1 MIRSTTAGLIG
12 AAMMLATATSA
23 DAKECTV
30 ESPCVLKLATVA
42 PKGTPWAKLLNLY
55 KRKVQK
61 ATGKRVKVKVYL
73 GGTLGDENATV
84 RMAARGRIQG
94 VGASTGALATLVT
107 ELNAVEAPFVFRS
120 AKEADYVLDKY
131 LDKPLRKLF
140 RKRGLVVGFFNENG
154 FRHFGVRGSTPILT
168 PKDLRNKKMRS
179 QEAYVHLQMWKAL
192 KASAQAIPTT
202 EVLTALKTKA
212 VDGFDQALLFAIAAS
227 WYKSIDHLTLSGH
240 VYQPA
245 IITFN
250 RDWFDSMPPEIQ
262 KSLLEEGRKI
272 TRKGRRAVRS
282 ILPQLIDIIA
292 GACVQVHE
300 LSPAQRKKF
309 ENATRKVRGKI
320 ASRYGS
326 SGKKVMGLIEKG
338 VKEYRA
344 KYGKATPSFRKGRGA
359 LPAKCKKK

>member
-1 MIRSTTAGLIG
+1 MIRHTIVALGGIALLISV
-12 AAMMLATATSA
+12 ARPA

-30 ESPCVLKLATVA
+30 KAPCVLKLATVA
-42 PKGTPWAKLLNLY
+42 PKGTPWANLLRLY
-55 KRKVQK
+55 KKKVQ
-61 ATGKRVKVKVYL
+61 AASGKRLKVKVYL
-73 GGTLGDENATV
+73 GGTMGDENATV

-120 AKEADYVLDKY
+120 AKEADYVLDKF

-140 RKRGLVVGFFNENG
+140 RKRGLVVGFYNENG
-154 FRHFGVRGSTPILT
+154 FRHFGVRGAKPILT
-168 PKDLRNKKMRS
+168 PSDLRNKKMRS
-179 QEAYVHLQMWKAL
+179 QEAFVHLEMWKAL

-250 RDWFDSMPPEIQ
+250 KAWFDGLPAELQ
-262 KSLLEEGRKI
+262 TVLLTEGKKI
-272 TRKGRRAVRS
+272 TRKGRRAVRK
-282 ILPQLIDIIA
+282 ILPQLVDIIA
-292 GACVQVHE
+292 GACVHVHE
-300 LSPAQRKKF
+300 LSPVQRKKF

-320 ASRYGS
+320 SARYGK
-326 SGKKVMGLIEKG
+326 SGRRVMRLIEQG

-344 KYGKATPSFRKGRGA
+344 KYGSKAPSFSKGRGK
-359 LPAKCKKK
+359 LPASCRK